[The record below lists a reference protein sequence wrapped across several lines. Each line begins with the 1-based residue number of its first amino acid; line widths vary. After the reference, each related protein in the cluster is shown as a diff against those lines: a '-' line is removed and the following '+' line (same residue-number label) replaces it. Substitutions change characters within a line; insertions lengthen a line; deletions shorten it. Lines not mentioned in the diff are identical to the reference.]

1 MVVFQGNKKHC
12 FLTTTLVPFAI
23 IAFVAKVMQK
33 GSQIL
38 GNLIDK
44 IHETNLVLEQKHMNI

>member
-1 MVVFQGNKKHC
+1 
-12 FLTTTLVPFAI
+12 
-23 IAFVAKVMQK
+23 MQK

-38 GNLIDK
+38 VNLIDK